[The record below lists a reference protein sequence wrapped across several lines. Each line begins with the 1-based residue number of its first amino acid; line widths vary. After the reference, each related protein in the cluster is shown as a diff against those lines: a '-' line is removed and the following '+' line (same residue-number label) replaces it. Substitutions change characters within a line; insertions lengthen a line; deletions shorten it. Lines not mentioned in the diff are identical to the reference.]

1 VWVDDQ
7 GVCHTVALPDPTKLM
22 SLAFR
27 RSLDQLLARGQEAVA
42 TAIEA
47 EEILFYE
54 EWERSPSQ
62 EFNEAKFVSV
72 APPVALMIG
81 PVGTITELRGLLC
94 EVNLRWRLDA
104 LAALDDYL

>member
-1 VWVDDQ
+1 VWVDER
-7 GVCHTVALPDPTKLM
+7 GVCHTVALPDPTELM

-27 RSLDQLLARGQEAVA
+27 RSLDQLLAREQEAVA

-47 EEILFYE
+47 EETFFYE
-54 EWERSPSQ
+54 ERGRAPAQ
-62 EFNEAKFVSV
+62 DFNEARFVSV
-72 APPVALMIG
+72 APPVALMIE
-81 PVGTITELRGLLC
+81 PVGTIAELRGLLR